1 MPLSAP
7 LAAPTGPAPCIVL
20 IGMPG
25 AGKTTVGGELAR
37 ALGWAFLD
45 SDHLIEAVYG
55 ARLQDI
61 TDALDK
67 ETFLDAECEVI
78 RAIKANRVVLATGG
92 SVVYREAA
100 MRRLAELGPI
110 VHLDIPLAVVEER
123 VARNPQRGLAIAPGQ
138 SLADIFKEREALYRT
153 WATLRC
159 ETQAKN
165 PLQCARWIMEHL
177 PQDIPA
183 QHA

>member
-138 SLADIFKEREALYRT
+138 SLARHFQGAGSALPDLGDV
-153 WATLRC
+153 AL
-159 ETQAKN
+159 
-165 PLQCARWIMEHL
+165 
-177 PQDIPA
+177 
-183 QHA
+183 

>member
-1 MPLSAP
+1 MPMPAP
-7 LAAPTGPAPCIVL
+7 LAAPALPAPCIVL

-37 ALGWAFLD
+37 ELGWAFLD

-61 TDALDK
+61 TDALNK

-78 RAIKANRVVLATGG
+78 CAIKVHRVVLATGG

-100 MRRLAELGPI
+100 MRRLVELGLI
-110 VHLDIPLAVVEER
+110 VHLDVPLSTVVER

-138 SLADIFKEREALYRT
+138 SLADIFRERETLYRT
-153 WATLRC
+153 WANLRC
-159 ETQAKN
+159 ETHDNN

-177 PQDIPA
+177 PSGILAGDA
-183 QHA
+183 

>member
-123 VARNPQRGLAIAPGQ
+123 WPAIPKRGLAIAPARVWPTLRSG
-138 SLADIFKEREALYRT
+138 ALYRT

-159 ETQAKN
+159 ELAKN